1 LAQVPVLAAN
11 SGGPTESIVDGATG
25 WLLQGG
31 DDASS
36 SGGGGS
42 GGGAAE
48 AWSSVMARAA
58 SDEAMCARMGRS
70 GR

>member
-1 LAQVPVLAAN
+1 MAQVPVLAAN

-36 SGGGGS
+36 SS

>member
-1 LAQVPVLAAN
+1 MAQVPVLAAN
-11 SGGPTESIVDGATG
+11 SGGPTESIVHGATG

-36 SGGGGS
+36 GGV
-42 GGGAAE
+42 AAE
-48 AWSSVMARAA
+48 AWSGVMARAA
-58 SDEAMCARMGRS
+58 SDEVMCARMGRS